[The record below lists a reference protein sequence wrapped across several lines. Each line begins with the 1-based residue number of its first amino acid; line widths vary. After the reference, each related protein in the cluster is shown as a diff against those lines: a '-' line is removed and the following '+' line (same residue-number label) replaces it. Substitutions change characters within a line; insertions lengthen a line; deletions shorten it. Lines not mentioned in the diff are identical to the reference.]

1 MSPRS
6 SAVVFDASKIE
17 EAIEKAV
24 QVVSANISYPER
36 PMQKTW
42 AYQ

>member
-24 QVVSANISYPER
+24 QVVSANSCLTFGHWLIR
-36 PMQKTW
+36 K
-42 AYQ
+42 